1 MHHCLSLTRR
11 RVIQGLAAVAT
22 TTLLSN
28 PVFAADPLKIGL
40 ILPLTGP
47 FASTGKQIEAAAR
60 LYIAKNGDTVA
71 GRKVELIVKDDTG
84 LAPETT
90 KRIAQ
95 ELVVQ
100 DKVSVLAGFGL
111 TPLALAAAPVA
122 TEAKVPMV
130 VMAAATGMIPTRSP
144 FIVRTGFTLPQVT
157 APIAEWALKNKIK
170 RVVTMVTDYGPGLDA
185 EKTFVNT
192 FKAGGGEI
200 VESIKTP
207 LRNPDYAPFLQR
219 AKDAKPD
226 ALFVFVPSG
235 EGLAVMK
242 QFDERG
248 LKQAG
253 IKLIGTGD
261 VTDDDLLESMGAPAV
276 GVITSFHYSA
286 AHDSPE
292 NKAYV
297 DAFMKANNGMRPNF
311 HSVGGY
317 DGMHLIYEAV
327 KKAGANATGEQL
339 VEAMKGQKW
348 TSPRGPMSID
358 PATRQTIQNVY
369 LREVK
374 MVNGKPWNIE
384 FDKVENVRIRADGGH
399 PVLAVA
405 HPRAVPRGRPR
416 EVRSITLGGMMIGNL
431 IGVLFDGI
439 AYGSLLLRHQ
449 HRALGDDGV
458 DEFHQ
463 PRARRVRDARRLRVR
478 RADVARGSAFP
489 RDAAGRLSG
498 AGRRRHRARAD
509 AVSAAVQGDPSRSGD
524 VLHRPRVHVSG
535 GGGVVLRAVAAT
547 GATT

>member
-1 MHHCLSLTRR
+1 MHQPITPSRR
-11 RVIQGLAAVAT
+11 TILQRAAAVILLGALPAT
-22 TTLLSN
+22 VL
-28 PVFAADPLKIGL
+28 AADPLKIGL

-60 LYIAKNGDTVA
+60 FYMAKNGDMVA

-130 VMAAATGMIPTRSP
+130 VMAAATAMIPTRSP
-144 FIVRTGFTLPQVT
+144 YIVRTGFTLPQVT

-185 EKTFVNT
+185 EKTFQAV

-200 VESIKTP
+200 VESIRTP

-242 QFDERG
+242 QFDDRG

-253 IKLIGTGD
+253 IRLIGTGD

-297 DAFMKANNGMRPNF
+297 DGMMKANNGMRPNF

-327 KKAGANATGEQL
+327 KKAGPNATGEQL
-339 VEAMKGQKW
+339 VEAMKGMKW
-348 TSPRGPMSID
+348 VSPRGPMSID
-358 PATRQTIQNVY
+358 PATRQAVQNVY

-384 FDKVENVRIRADGGH
+384 FDKVENVK
-399 PVLAVA
+399 
-405 HPRAVPRGRPR
+405 
-416 EVRSITLGGMMIGNL
+416 
-431 IGVLFDGI
+431 
-439 AYGSLLLRHQ
+439 
-449 HRALGDDGV
+449 
-458 DEFHQ
+458 
-463 PRARRVRDARRLRVR
+463 
-478 RADVARGSAFP
+478 
-489 RDAAGRLSG
+489 
-498 AGRRRHRARAD
+498 
-509 AVSAAVQGDPSRSGD
+509 DPG
-524 VLHRPRVHVSG
+524 
-535 GGGVVLRAVAAT
+535 
-547 GATT
+547 

>member
-1 MHHCLSLTRR
+1 MNQTLSIARR
-11 RVIQGLAAVAT
+11 RLLRGVAAAAAAV
-22 TTLLSN
+22 LLST
-28 PVFAADPLKIGL
+28 PALATDPLKIGL

-100 DKVSVLAGFGL
+100 DKVSILAGFGL

-122 TEAKVPMV
+122 TEAKVPMI

-157 APIAEWALKNKIK
+157 GPIAEWAAKNRIK

-185 EKTFVNT
+185 EKTFVSV
-192 FKAGGGEI
+192 FKAAGGEI
-200 VESIKTP
+200 VESIRTP
-207 LRNPDYAPFLQR
+207 LANPDYAPFLQR

-235 EGLAVMK
+235 QGLAVMK
-242 QFDERG
+242 QFEDRG

-253 IKLIGTGD
+253 IRLIGTGD

-297 DAFMKANNGMRPNF
+297 DGMMKANNGMRPNF

-327 KKAGANATGEQL
+327 KKAGPTASGEQL
-339 VEAMKGQKW
+339 VEAMKGMKW

-374 MVNGKPWNIE
+374 MVNGKPWNVE
-384 FDKVENVRIRADGGH
+384 FDKVENVK
-399 PVLAVA
+399 
-405 HPRAVPRGRPR
+405 
-416 EVRSITLGGMMIGNL
+416 
-431 IGVLFDGI
+431 
-439 AYGSLLLRHQ
+439 
-449 HRALGDDGV
+449 
-458 DEFHQ
+458 
-463 PRARRVRDARRLRVR
+463 
-478 RADVARGSAFP
+478 
-489 RDAAGRLSG
+489 
-498 AGRRRHRARAD
+498 
-509 AVSAAVQGDPSRSGD
+509 DPG
-524 VLHRPRVHVSG
+524 
-535 GGGVVLRAVAAT
+535 
-547 GATT
+547 

>member
-1 MHHCLSLTRR
+1 MPRFFAARR
-11 RVIQGLAAVAT
+11 GALCRLAAAVLLG
-22 TTLLSN
+22 TLPAMAL
-28 PVFAADPLKIGL
+28 AADPLKIGL

-111 TPLALAAAPVA
+111 TPLALAAAPIA
-122 TEAKVPMV
+122 TEAKVPMI

-144 FIVRTGFTLPQVT
+144 FIVRTGFSLPQVT
-157 APIAEWALKNKIK
+157 GPIAEWAAKNKIK

-185 EKTFVNT
+185 EKTFQTT
-192 FKAGGGEI
+192 FKAAGGEI
-200 VESIKTP
+200 VESIRTP

-242 QFDERG
+242 QFDDRG
-248 LKQAG
+248 LKSAG
-253 IKLIGTGD
+253 IRLIGTGD
-261 VTDDDLLESMGAPAV
+261 VTDDDLLESMGAPSV

-297 DAFMKANNGMRPNF
+297 DSFMKANGGMRPNF

-327 KKAGANATGEQL
+327 KKAGPNATGEQL
-339 VEAMKGQKW
+339 VEAMKGMKW
-348 TSPRGPMSID
+348 VSPRGPMSID
-358 PATRQTIQNVY
+358 PATRQTVQNVY

-384 FDKVENVRIRADGGH
+384 FDKVENVKD
-399 PVLAVA
+399 P
-405 HPRAVPRGRPR
+405 
-416 EVRSITLGGMMIGNL
+416 GN
-431 IGVLFDGI
+431 
-439 AYGSLLLRHQ
+439 
-449 HRALGDDGV
+449 
-458 DEFHQ
+458 
-463 PRARRVRDARRLRVR
+463 
-478 RADVARGSAFP
+478 
-489 RDAAGRLSG
+489 
-498 AGRRRHRARAD
+498 
-509 AVSAAVQGDPSRSGD
+509 
-524 VLHRPRVHVSG
+524 
-535 GGGVVLRAVAAT
+535 
-547 GATT
+547 

>member
-1 MHHCLSLTRR
+1 MKDHRQTIRR
-11 RVIQGLAAVAT
+11 RMLQAAAIAAALCVLPGAAH
-22 TTLLSN
+22 
-28 PVFAADPLKIGL
+28 AADPFKIGL

-60 LYIAKNGDTVA
+60 LYMAKNGDTVA

-95 ELVVQ
+95 EMVVQ
-100 DKVSVLAGFGL
+100 DKVNVLAGFGL

-122 TEAKVPMV
+122 TEAKVPMI

-144 FIVRTGFTLPQVT
+144 FIVRTGFTLPQIT
-157 APIAEWALKNKIK
+157 GPIAEWALKNKIK

-185 EKTFVNT
+185 EKTFQAV

-200 VESIKTP
+200 VEAIRTP

-242 QFDERG
+242 QFEDRG

-261 VTDDDLLESMGAPAV
+261 VTDDDLLVSMGAPAIGIV
-276 GVITSFHYSA
+276 TSFHYSA

-297 DAFMKANNGMRPNF
+297 DGMMKANNGMRPNF

-317 DGMHLIYEAV
+317 DGMHLIYEAL
-327 KKAGANATGEQL
+327 KKAGPDASGEQL
-339 VEAMKGQKW
+339 VEAMKGMKW
-348 TSPRGPMSID
+348 MSPRGPMSID
-358 PATRQTIQNVY
+358 PVTRQTIQNVY

-374 MVNGKPWNIE
+374 MVNGQPWNVE
-384 FDKVENVRIRADGGH
+384 FDKFENVRD
-399 PVLAVA
+399 P
-405 HPRAVPRGRPR
+405 
-416 EVRSITLGGMMIGNL
+416 GN
-431 IGVLFDGI
+431 
-439 AYGSLLLRHQ
+439 
-449 HRALGDDGV
+449 
-458 DEFHQ
+458 
-463 PRARRVRDARRLRVR
+463 
-478 RADVARGSAFP
+478 
-489 RDAAGRLSG
+489 
-498 AGRRRHRARAD
+498 
-509 AVSAAVQGDPSRSGD
+509 
-524 VLHRPRVHVSG
+524 
-535 GGGVVLRAVAAT
+535 
-547 GATT
+547 

>member
-1 MHHCLSLTRR
+1 MHYYLSLARR
-11 RVIQGLAAVAT
+11 RVVQGLAAVAAA
-22 TTLLSN
+22 TLLFT
-28 PVFAADPLKIGL
+28 PAFAADPLKIGL

-47 FASTGKQIEAAAR
+47 FASTGKQIEAACR

-130 VMAAATGMIPTRSP
+130 VMASATGMIPTRSP

-185 EKTFVNT
+185 EKTFVT
-192 FKAGGGEI
+192 VFKAGGGEI

-248 LKQAG
+248 LKQSG

-297 DAFMKANNGMRPNF
+297 EAFMKANNGMRPNF
-311 HSVGGY
+311 HSLGGY

-327 KKAGANATGEQL
+327 KKAGADATGEQL

-374 MVNGKPWNIE
+374 MVNGKPWNVE
-384 FDKVENVRIRADGGH
+384 FDKIENVK
-399 PVLAVA
+399 
-405 HPRAVPRGRPR
+405 
-416 EVRSITLGGMMIGNL
+416 
-431 IGVLFDGI
+431 
-439 AYGSLLLRHQ
+439 
-449 HRALGDDGV
+449 
-458 DEFHQ
+458 
-463 PRARRVRDARRLRVR
+463 
-478 RADVARGSAFP
+478 
-489 RDAAGRLSG
+489 
-498 AGRRRHRARAD
+498 
-509 AVSAAVQGDPSRSGD
+509 DPG
-524 VLHRPRVHVSG
+524 
-535 GGGVVLRAVAAT
+535 
-547 GATT
+547 

>member
-1 MHHCLSLTRR
+1 MKNRFETMRR
-11 RVIQGLAAVAT
+11 RLLQAAVVAT
-22 TTLLSN
+22 LGALAGSAL
-28 PVFAADPLKIGL
+28 AADPLKIGL

-60 LYIAKNGDTVA
+60 LYMAKNGDTVA

-95 ELVVQ
+95 EMVVQ

-144 FIVRTGFTLPQVT
+144 FIVRPNFTLPQVT
-157 APIAEWALKNKIK
+157 GPIAEWALKNKIK

-185 EKTFVNT
+185 EKTFQAV

-200 VESIKTP
+200 VESIRTP

-242 QFDERG
+242 QFDDRG

-253 IKLIGTGD
+253 IRLIGTGD
-261 VTDDDLLESMGAPAV
+261 ITDDDLLESMGAPAV

-327 KKAGANATGEQL
+327 KKAGPNATGEQL
-339 VEAMKGQKW
+339 VEAMKGMKW
-348 TSPRGPMSID
+348 TSPRGPLSID
-358 PATRQTIQNVY
+358 PATRQPVQTVY
-369 LREVK
+369 MREVK

-384 FDKVENVRIRADGGH
+384 FDKVENVK
-399 PVLAVA
+399 
-405 HPRAVPRGRPR
+405 
-416 EVRSITLGGMMIGNL
+416 
-431 IGVLFDGI
+431 
-439 AYGSLLLRHQ
+439 
-449 HRALGDDGV
+449 
-458 DEFHQ
+458 
-463 PRARRVRDARRLRVR
+463 
-478 RADVARGSAFP
+478 
-489 RDAAGRLSG
+489 
-498 AGRRRHRARAD
+498 
-509 AVSAAVQGDPSRSGD
+509 DPS
-524 VLHRPRVHVSG
+524 
-535 GGGVVLRAVAAT
+535 
-547 GATT
+547 

>member
-1 MHHCLSLTRR
+1 LRNPLSLKEALMNRSHRSTRR
-11 RVIQGLAAVAT
+11 RLLQSMAIVAVLGVLPGAA
-22 TTLLSN
+22 L
-28 PVFAADPLKIGL
+28 AADPFKIGL

-60 LYIAKNGDTVA
+60 LYMAKNGNTV
-71 GRKVELIVKDDTG
+71 GDRKIELIVKDDTG

-100 DKVSVLAGFGL
+100 DHVNVLAGFGL

-130 VMAAATGMIPTRSP
+130 VMAAATGMIPTKSP

-185 EKTFVNT
+185 EKTFQTV

-200 VESIKTP
+200 VEAIRTP

-242 QFDERG
+242 QFEDRG

-253 IKLIGTGD
+253 IRLIGTGD
-261 VTDDDLLESMGAPAV
+261 VTDDDLLVSMGAPAV
-276 GVITSFHYSA
+276 GIITSFHYSA

-292 NKAYV
+292 NKTYV
-297 DAFMKANNGMRPNF
+297 EGFMKANNGMRPNF

-317 DGMHLIYEAV
+317 DGMHLIYEAL
-327 KKAGANATGEQL
+327 KKAGPNATGEQL
-339 VEAMKGQKW
+339 LEAMKGMKW
-348 TSPRGPMSID
+348 MSPRGPMSID
-358 PATRQTIQNVY
+358 PATRQTVQNVY

-374 MVNGKPWNIE
+374 MVNGQPWNVE
-384 FDKVENVRIRADGGH
+384 FDKIENVK
-399 PVLAVA
+399 
-405 HPRAVPRGRPR
+405 
-416 EVRSITLGGMMIGNL
+416 
-431 IGVLFDGI
+431 
-439 AYGSLLLRHQ
+439 
-449 HRALGDDGV
+449 
-458 DEFHQ
+458 
-463 PRARRVRDARRLRVR
+463 
-478 RADVARGSAFP
+478 
-489 RDAAGRLSG
+489 
-498 AGRRRHRARAD
+498 
-509 AVSAAVQGDPSRSGD
+509 DPG
-524 VLHRPRVHVSG
+524 
-535 GGGVVLRAVAAT
+535 
-547 GATT
+547 